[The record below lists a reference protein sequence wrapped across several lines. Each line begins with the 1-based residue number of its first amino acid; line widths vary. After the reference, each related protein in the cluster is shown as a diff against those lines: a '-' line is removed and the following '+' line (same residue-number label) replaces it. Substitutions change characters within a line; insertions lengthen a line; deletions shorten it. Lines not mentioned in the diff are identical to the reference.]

1 VGTVTGDR
9 RRRLSVG
16 FLILVA
22 FLLLAGCGGSS
33 TVKRAAYEKSV
44 CRSLGT
50 WKNTIQGAGAALQSS
65 NPASAPRSAAKTDYV
80 KFVSALATAT
90 QRTTND
96 LHAAGIPDEKNGRQ
110 VAARLTRSFETASR
124 KLGQAEKQAR
134 AIRTDS
140 VSTFQLTATAVSTQ
154 IRSALETI
162 RNGVLGGPRCR
173 VLQG

>member
-1 VGTVTGDR
+1 VVA
-9 RRRLSVG
+9 
-16 FLILVA
+16 LVPV
-22 FLLLAGCGGSS
+22 LLLTGCGGSS
-33 TVKRAAYEKSV
+33 TVKRATYVKSV
-44 CRSLGT
+44 CRALGN
-50 WKNTIQGAGAALQSS
+50 WKNTIQSAGTALQSS
-65 NPASAPRSAAKTDYV
+65 DPANAPRSAAKTDYV

-96 LHAAGIPDEKNGRQ
+96 LRAAGIPDEKNGKQ
-110 VAARLTRSFETASR
+110 VAAGLTRSFADATG

-154 IRSALETI
+154 IRSALQTI
-162 RNGVLGGPRCR
+162 RSGVLRGPRCS